1 MAAKNR
7 SEKQTLRYKFLLLF
21 ALSSVLPVLLFLFI
35 LYQHGLIHNPR
46 VMLLLGM
53 AWVVAILGFLFF
65 MRVVRQLTAL
75 ARDFTRVEHGEI
87 ENLEVHD
94 DPAEF
99 SEMARIADAF
109 STTLAELKQHTRE
122 LENLVTKLSTL
133 SELTELVV
141 RIPDIRQI
149 LQIILQRTMA
159 AVNADIGSIMIMDE
173 ESQVLRIAAANGLD
187 EALVKNTA
195 ISIGEGIAGKVAQTG
210 EPVLVEDVEKDPRF
224 QKTNNPKYE
233 SSSFIS
239 MPLRAHWRILGV
251 LNLSKKGDGKAFTES
266 DMKFLTAL
274 LGHIGFALENAK
286 LLQEAKESAR
296 RLQQAY
302 EQQRERLDRAH
313 QQIVRSDKLSALG
326 QLVAG
331 VAHELNNPLTT
342 IIGRAE
348 LLLTDISSGKASRDL
363 QQIVTE
369 GERAAKIVQNLLSFS
384 RQTSPTKQFCNINEI
399 LRRVLQILENDFR
412 VNNIQVRT
420 EMDPQLPQ
428 TMVDA
433 GQMQQVF
440 VNIANNA
447 YHAMMEQENR
457 RSLTI
462 RTRLDEDK
470 LRVEFSDTGPGIP
483 AEQQQYIFEPFFT
496 TKSESKGTGLGL
508 SISYGILQAHGGR
521 IDVKSIVGEGTT
533 FVIELPVL
541 AAPEEVFVVEP
552 TVTPPATID
561 VRKVLI
567 IDDEQNISEM
577 ISEMLA
583 NEGCE
588 TTVVTTGELALQ
600 KMKEH
605 DYDLILCDIRMPG
618 MDGREIYRQVTHHMP
633 QLVRRFVFVTGD
645 ISDQT
650 RDFLEETGNQH
661 FMKPFT
667 RQTLMQAIK
676 QADMDIPMSTERNAT
691 MYHDLHINHG
701 RHDTVRRP
709 NLRLAKS

>member
-7 SEKQTLRYKFLLLF
+7 IEKQTLRYKFLLLF

-35 LYQHGLIHNPR
+35 LYQHGLIHNPS

-53 AWVVAILGFLFF
+53 TWVVAILGFLFF
-65 MRVVRQLTAL
+65 MRVVRQVTAL
-75 ARDFTRVEHGEI
+75 ARDFARVEHGEI
-87 ENLEVHD
+87 ENLGVHD

-109 STTLAELKQHTRE
+109 STTLAGLKQHTRE

-141 RIPDIRQI
+141 RIPDIRQV
-149 LQIILQRTMA
+149 LQVILQRTMA
-159 AVNADIGSIMIMDE
+159 AVNANIGSIMIMDE

-187 EALVKNTA
+187 ESVVKNTA

-210 EPVLVEDVEKDPRF
+210 EPVLVEDVEKDSRF
-224 QKTNNPKYE
+224 QKTNYPKYE

-251 LNLSKKGDGKAFTES
+251 LNLSKKGDRKAFTES

-302 EQQRERLDRAH
+302 EQQSERLDQAH
-313 QQIVRSDKLSALG
+313 QQIVRSDKLSSLG

-342 IIGRAE
+342 MIGRAE
-348 LLLTDISSGKASRDL
+348 LLLTEISGGKASRDL

-384 RQTSPTKQFCNINEI
+384 RQTSPAKQFCNINEI

-447 YHAMMEQENR
+447 HQAMMGQEDR

-462 RTRLDEDK
+462 RTRLDQDK

-483 AEQQQYIFEPFFT
+483 AEQQQHIFEPFFT
-496 TKSESKGTGLGL
+496 TKSEGQGTGLGL
-508 SISYGILQAHGGR
+508 SISCGILQAHGGR
-521 IDVKSIVGEGTT
+521 LDVKSLPGEGTT

-541 AAPEEVFVVEP
+541 AAPLKVSVDEP
-552 TVTPPATID
+552 TVAPPVTID

-567 IDDEQNISEM
+567 IDDEQNIGEM

-588 TTVVTTGELALQ
+588 TAVVTTGELALQ

-605 DYDLILCDIRMPG
+605 DYDVILCDIRMPG
-618 MDGREIYRQVTHHMP
+618 TDGREIYRQVTRHMP
-633 QLVRRFVFVTGD
+633 QLVRRFVFLTGD

-650 RDFLEETGNQH
+650 RDFLEETGNLH

-676 QADMDIPMSTERNAT
+676 QAGMDIPISREQNAT

-701 RHDTVRRP
+701 RHNSVHRP